1 METALWVCSFALKT
15 VQRVPG
21 VEQRFRGFKKKGFR
35 KCRASKA
42 VLLLTMMRLPP
53 SIQRQGQTRVSH
65 DEAHTK
71 EGPVVSFVQDLRY
84 AFRVLLKSPGFTI
97 VAVLTLALG
106 IGANVATFSVVYAV
120 LLRPLPFP
128 HPERLVRVFD
138 DLHGSSEQDVGMS
151 APELWDLQDRS
162 DVFQDISAV
171 APSNSAVGG
180 GDRTVRAESLVT
192 SPDYFTLL
200 GANPELGRVYT
211 QQDAAPGFLDL
222 VVISNGFWHRFYGS
236 DPKIVGRKMRLDNDM
251 YTIVGVM
258 PPGFRHP
265 GPTLDTDVEVWIATG
280 FNGRPFPVPAV
291 RSQRMIPAAIGRLK
305 PGMTVAQAQ
314 ARLDTYISH
323 LSRDYPTEY
332 PTAAAWAVR
341 LVPVKDDLVGPQR
354 TELFILF
361 GAVGFVLLIACVNI
375 ANLLLARS
383 SGRRREIAIR
393 LAMGASRAR
402 LAGQLLTESALLSL
416 ISGIIALV
424 TVLLLKNAIISL
436 APADIP
442 RLNEVDVSAGVLFF
456 AFLISILTG
465 VLFGLAPALRA
476 ANPNQVENLREGARG
491 SGAGR
496 RHTRLS
502 RVLVVTEVALS
513 IVLLAGAGLLLRS
526 FWRVLEVRP
535 GFNPSHLTTVQ
546 IWIPISNN
554 PANDPYSVEEKRAD
568 FLLEVSRRVSALP
581 GVEQAS
587 ISGNDTLPM
596 NSGRNYS
603 PFSIQGR
610 ATESERGPVA
620 DIAVVDTEYF
630 RTMEV
635 PLITGRNFTDSDTY
649 KTKPVAVIDQTLAR
663 RYWPGENPL
672 GQELKFGFGR
682 GLQGLTIVGVAGD
695 IKSDGFEAPSVP
707 HIYVALGQFAPVNAV
722 VFLRSSGDVEHL
734 GEAVRHE
741 VENVDSNV
749 PVHSISSMDQIIAR
763 SVADRRFALELL
775 GVFAGVALLLAAVG
789 IYGVMSYSFSQRTHE
804 VGIRIALGAQRL
816 DILRMAL
823 GEGMRMV
830 VVGLASG
837 LVGAAIMTRFI
848 RSMLFDVGPAD
859 PMTFLSVSAI
869 LAAVALFACYIPA
882 KRATHVEPLV
892 ALREE

>member
-1 METALWVCSFALKT
+1 MISV
-15 VQRVPG
+15 
-21 VEQRFRGFKKKGFR
+21 
-35 KCRASKA
+35 
-42 VLLLTMMRLPP
+42 
-53 SIQRQGQTRVSH
+53 
-65 DEAHTK
+65 
-71 EGPVVSFVQDLRY
+71 VQDLRY
-84 AFRVLLKSPGFTI
+84 ALRTLLKSPGFAI

-106 IGANVATFSVVYAV
+106 IGANVATFSLMYGV

-128 HPERLVRVFD
+128 HPEQLVRVFD
-138 DLHGSSEQDVGMS
+138 DLRGPNNQDVGMS

-162 DVFQDISAV
+162 GVFQDISAV

-180 GDRTVRAESLVT
+180 GDRTVRAESLIT

-200 GANPELGRVYT
+200 GAKPELGRVYT
-211 QQDAAPGFLDL
+211 TQDAVPGFLEP
-222 VVISNGFWHRFYGS
+222 VVISDGFWRRYYGS
-236 DPKIVGRKMRLDNDM
+236 DPKIIGRKMRLDKDL

-258 PPGFRHP
+258 PSGFRHP
-265 GPTLDTDVEVWIATG
+265 GPTLNTDVEVWSATG
-280 FNGRPFPVPAV
+280 FYGQPFPVPAV
-291 RSQRMIPAAIGRLK
+291 RSLRMIPGAIARLK
-305 PGMTVAQAQ
+305 PGITIAQAEAQ
-314 ARLDTYISH
+314 LDAYISQ
-323 LSRDYPTEY
+323 LSRQYPVDYP
-332 PTAAAWAVR
+332 AAATWTVR
-341 LVPVKDDLVGPQR
+341 LVSVKEDLVGPQR

-393 LAMGASRAR
+393 LTLGASRAR
-402 LAGQLLTESALLSL
+402 LAGQLLTESTLLSV
-416 ISGIIALV
+416 ISGVVALF
-424 TVLLLKNAIISL
+424 TVFLLKNVIVSL

-442 RLNEVDVSAGVLFF
+442 RLNEVDVNARVFFF

-465 VLFGLAPALRA
+465 ILFGLAPALQA
-476 ANPNQVENLREGARG
+476 ANPSQIENLREGARG

-502 RVLVVTEVALS
+502 RALVVAEIALS

-546 IWIPISNN
+546 LWMPISNN
-554 PANDPYSVEEKRAD
+554 PATDPYAKEENRAA
-568 FLLEVSRRVSALP
+568 FLLEVYRRISVLP
-581 GVEQAS
+581 GVEQSS
-587 ISGNDTLPM
+587 IAGNDTLPM

-603 PFSIQGR
+603 LFSIQGR
-610 ATESERGPVA
+610 PTDSERTPTA

-635 PLITGRNFTDSDTY
+635 PLISGRNFTVSDTS
-649 KTKPVAVIDQTLAR
+649 TTQTVAVIDQTLAR
-663 RYWPGENPL
+663 RYWPGENPV
-672 GQELKFGFGR
+672 GQQIKFGFGA
-682 GLQGLTIVGVAGD
+682 GVKGVAIVGVVGD

-707 HIYVALGQFAPVNAV
+707 HIYVPMGQFAPVNAV
-722 VFLRSSGDVEHL
+722 VFLRSRGDVEHL

-741 VENVDSNV
+741 VEKVDPNV
-749 PVHSISSMDQIIAR
+749 PVHSISSMDQIISR
-763 SVADRRFALELL
+763 SLADRRFALELL
-775 GVFAGVALLLAAVG
+775 GVFAAVALLLAAVG

-804 VGIRIALGAQRL
+804 LGIRMALGAQQL

-823 GEGMRMV
+823 AEGMKIV
-830 VVGLASG
+830 VIGLASG
-837 LVGAAIMTRFI
+837 LVGAAIVTRFF

-859 PMTFLSVSAI
+859 PITFVSVSAI
-869 LAAVALFACYIPA
+869 LAGVALFACYVPA
-882 KRATHVEPLV
+882 QRATRVDPLV

>member
-1 METALWVCSFALKT
+1 
-15 VQRVPG
+15 
-21 VEQRFRGFKKKGFR
+21 
-35 KCRASKA
+35 
-42 VLLLTMMRLPP
+42 
-53 SIQRQGQTRVSH
+53 
-65 DEAHTK
+65 
-71 EGPVVSFVQDLRY
+71 VVSFVQDLRY
-84 AFRVLLKSPGFTI
+84 ALRMLLKSPGFAV

-128 HPERLVRVFD
+128 QPEQLVRVFD
-138 DLHGSSEQDVGMS
+138 DLRGPNEQDVGMS

-162 DVFQDISAV
+162 GVFQDISAV
-171 APSNSAVGG
+171 APSSSAVGG

-200 GANPELGRVYT
+200 GAKPELGRVYT

-222 VVISNGFWHRFYGS
+222 VVISNGFWRRYYGS
-236 DPKIVGRKMRLDNDM
+236 DPKIIGRKMRLDNDM
-251 YTIVGVM
+251 YIIVGVM

-314 ARLDTYISH
+314 AQLDSFISQ
-323 LSRDYPTEY
+323 LSREYPTEY
-332 PTAAAWAVR
+332 PAAVTWAVR
-341 LVPVKDDLVGPQR
+341 IVPVKEDLVGPQR

-361 GAVGFVLLIACVNI
+361 GAVGFVLLIACVNV

-383 SGRRREIAIR
+383 SGRRREVAIR
-393 LAMGASRAR
+393 LSIGASRGR
-402 LAGQLLTESALLSL
+402 LARQMLTESTLLSL
-416 ISGIIALV
+416 VSGVVALV
-424 TVLLLKNAIISL
+424 TVLFLKSAIISL

-456 AFLISILTG
+456 AFLIAIVTG
-465 VLFGLAPALRA
+465 VLFGLAPALQA
-476 ANPNQVENLREGARG
+476 ANPNQVENLREGSRG

-496 RHTRLS
+496 RHARLS
-502 RVLVVTEVALS
+502 RVLVVSEVALS

-535 GFNPSHLTTVQ
+535 GFNPNHLTTVQ
-546 IWIPISNN
+546 IWIPISND
-554 PANDPYSVEEKRAD
+554 PVNDPYSVEEKRAD

-581 GVEQAS
+581 GVEQSS

-603 PFSIQGR
+603 QFSIQGR
-610 ATESERGPVA
+610 PTESERSPVA
-620 DIAVVDTEYF
+620 DIAVVDTQYF

-635 PLITGRNFTDSDTY
+635 PLIAGRNFTGLDTY
-649 KTKPVAVIDQTLAR
+649 KTQPVAVIDQTLAR
-663 RYWPGENPL
+663 QYWPDENPL
-672 GQELKFGFGR
+672 GQQLKFAFGR

-722 VFLRSSGDVEHL
+722 VFLRSKGDVEHL

-741 VENVDSNV
+741 VESVDPNV
-749 PVHSISSMDQIIAR
+749 PVHSISSMDLIIAR
-763 SVADRRFALELL
+763 SVADRRFALQLL
-775 GVFAGVALLLAAVG
+775 GVFAAVALLLAAIG

-804 VGIRIALGAQRL
+804 VGIRVALGAQRL

-823 GEGMRMV
+823 GEGMGTV
-830 VVGLASG
+830 VIGLASG
-837 LVGAAIMTRFI
+837 LVGAAIMARLF
-848 RSMLFDVGPAD
+848 RSMLFDIGPVD
-859 PMTFLSVSAI
+859 PITFLSISVI
-869 LAAVALFACYIPA
+869 LASVALFACYIPA
-882 KRATHVEPLV
+882 KRATRVDPLV

>member
-1 METALWVCSFALKT
+1 VA
-15 VQRVPG
+15 
-21 VEQRFRGFKKKGFR
+21 
-35 KCRASKA
+35 
-42 VLLLTMMRLPP
+42 
-53 SIQRQGQTRVSH
+53 
-65 DEAHTK
+65 
-71 EGPVVSFVQDLRY
+71 SFVQDLRY
-84 AFRVLLKSPGFTI
+84 ALRTLLKSYGFTA

-106 IGANVATFSVVYAV
+106 IGANVATFSVVYGV
-120 LLRPLPFP
+120 LLKPLPFP
-128 HPERLVRVFD
+128 HPEQLVRVFD
-138 DLHGSSEQDVGMS
+138 DLRGPNEQDVGMS

-162 DVFQDISAV
+162 GLFQEISAV

-180 GDRTVRAESLVT
+180 GDRTIRAESLVT

-200 GANPELGRVYT
+200 GAKPELGRVFT
-211 QQDAAPGFLDL
+211 RQDAAPGFLEP
-222 VVISNGFWHRFYGS
+222 VVISNGFWRRYYGS
-236 DPKIVGRKMRLDNDM
+236 DPKIIGRKMRLDNDM

-258 PPGFRHP
+258 PAGFRHP

-314 ARLDTYISH
+314 AQLAAYVSQ
-323 LSRDYPTEY
+323 LSREY
-332 PTAAAWAVR
+332 PTDYARAAAWAVR
-341 LVPVKDDLVGPQR
+341 LVPVKEDLVGPQR
-354 TELFILF
+354 AELFLLL
-361 GAVGFVLLIACVNI
+361 GAVGVVLLIACVNI

-402 LAGQLLTESALLSL
+402 LMAQLLTESTLLSV
-416 ISGIIALV
+416 ISGVVALV
-424 TVLLLKNAIISL
+424 TVLLLKNAIIHL

-442 RLNEVDVSAGVLFF
+442 RLNEVDFSAGVLFF
-456 AFLISILTG
+456 AFLISIVTG
-465 VLFGLAPALRA
+465 VLFGLVPALQA
-476 ANPNQVENLREGARG
+476 AHADQVENLREGGRG
-491 SGAGR
+491 SGVGR
-496 RHTRLS
+496 RHTRVS
-502 RVLVVTEVALS
+502 RVLVVSEVALS
-513 IVLLAGAGLLLRS
+513 IVLLVGAGLLLRS

-535 GFNPSHLTTVQ
+535 GFNPDHLTTVQ

-554 PANDPYSVEEKRAD
+554 PAADPYSVEEKRAD
-568 FLLEVSRRVSALP
+568 FLLDVSRRVSALP

-610 ATESERGPVA
+610 ATESERGPIA
-620 DIAVVDTEYF
+620 DIAVVDTKYF
-630 RTMEV
+630 HTMEV
-635 PLITGRNFTDSDTY
+635 PLITGRNFSDSDTY

-663 RYWPGENPL
+663 RYWPGEDPL

-682 GLQGLTIVGVAGD
+682 GLQGLTIVGVVGD

-722 VFLRSSGDVEHL
+722 VFLRSRGDVGHL

-741 VENVDSNV
+741 VETVDPNV

-775 GVFAGVALLLAAVG
+775 GVFAAVALLLACVG

-804 VGIRIALGAQRL
+804 VGIRVALGAQRL
-816 DILRMAL
+816 DILLMAL
-823 GEGMRMV
+823 GEGIRMV
-830 VVGLASG
+830 IIGLAAG
-837 LVGAAIMTRFI
+837 LVGAVIVTRVF
-848 RSMLFDVGPAD
+848 RSMLFEVGPAD
-859 PMTFLSVSAI
+859 PVTFVFVSGI
-869 LAAVALFACYIPA
+869 LAGVALLACYLPA
-882 KRATHVEPLV
+882 RRATRVDPLV

>member
-1 METALWVCSFALKT
+1 ML
-15 VQRVPG
+15 
-21 VEQRFRGFKKKGFR
+21 
-35 KCRASKA
+35 
-42 VLLLTMMRLPP
+42 
-53 SIQRQGQTRVSH
+53 
-65 DEAHTK
+65 
-71 EGPVVSFVQDLRY
+71 SFVQDLRY
-84 AFRVLLKSPGFTI
+84 ALRMLLKSPAFTM
-97 VAVLTLALG
+97 VAVLTLAVG

-128 HPERLVRVFD
+128 QPEQLVRVFD
-138 DLHGSSEQDVGMS
+138 DLRGPNDLDVGMS

-162 DVFQDISAV
+162 GVFQDISAV
-171 APSNSAVGG
+171 APSSSAVGG

-200 GANPELGRVYT
+200 GAKPELGRVYT

-222 VVISNGFWHRFYGS
+222 VVISNGFWRRYYGS
-236 DPKIVGRKMRLDNDM
+236 DPRIIGRKMRLDSDM

-258 PPGFRHP
+258 PAGFRHP
-265 GPTLDTDVEVWIATG
+265 GPTLDTDVEVWVATG

-314 ARLDTYISH
+314 ARLDSYIAQ
-323 LSRDYPTEY
+323 LSREY
-332 PTAAAWAVR
+332 PTDYPAAANWALR
-341 LVPVKDDLVGPQR
+341 LVPVKEDLVGPQR

-393 LAMGASRAR
+393 LTLGASRAR
-402 LAGQLLTESALLSL
+402 LAGQLLTESTLLSL
-416 ISGIIALV
+416 ISGVVALF
-424 TVLLLKNAIISL
+424 TVFFLKNAIISL

-442 RLNEVDVSAGVLFF
+442 RLNEVNVGTGVLLF

-465 VLFGLAPALRA
+465 ALFGFAPALQA
-476 ANPNQVENLREGARG
+476 ANPNQVENLKEGSRG

-502 RVLVVTEVALS
+502 RVLVVSEVALS

-526 FWRVLEVRP
+526 FWHVLEVRP

-554 PANDPYSVEEKRAD
+554 PENDPYSVEEKRAD

-581 GVEQAS
+581 GVERAS

-610 ATESERGPVA
+610 AAESERGPVA
-620 DIAVVDTEYF
+620 DIAVVDSEYF

-635 PLITGRNFTDSDTY
+635 PLITGRNFTRSDTY

-722 VFLRSSGDVEHL
+722 VFLRSRGDVEYL

-741 VENVDSNV
+741 VESVDPNV
-749 PVHSISSMDQIIAR
+749 PVHSITSMDQIIAR
-763 SVADRRFALELL
+763 SVADRRFALQLL
-775 GVFAGVALLLAAVG
+775 GVFAAVALLLAAIG

-804 VGIRIALGAQRL
+804 VGIRIALGAQRP

-823 GEGMRMV
+823 GEGMRV
-830 VVGLASG
+830 VAVGLVSG
-837 LVGAAIMTRFI
+837 LAGAAVMTRFFQ
-848 RSMLFDVGPAD
+848 SMLFDVAPAD
-859 PMTFLSVSAI
+859 PITFVSVSAI
-869 LAAVALFACYIPA
+869 LAGAAFFACYIPA
-882 KRATHVEPLV
+882 KRATRVDPLI